1 MPAACCLAM
10 GKPQTDGDQSPVIS
24 DTDMMD
30 CLNLDGYGDVEDP
43 HKEGAK
49 GEWQPS
55 GKVDEQQP
63 IMDVDLTC
71 ITSVEDEGNEKQNA
85 MDVDLK
91 EILSEEDEGKGKTS
105 SDRPSQGPVDFNVAS
120 LEKFCKEASRS
131 FFSATGLVSHQI
143 NSYNHFISHGLQ
155 ELFDSLGEITV
166 EPDYDPS
173 NKDGA
178 FKHATIK
185 FGRVELSEPVF
196 MVENCDLEQQD
207 LKFKP
212 RHARLQ
218 KMTYASRMNA
228 EMTVQVRML
237 LIHVTYQVNN
247 RGKIYCTC

>member
-1 MPAACCLAM
+1 M
-10 GKPQTDGDQSPVIS
+10 GEPQMDGDQSLVIS

-49 GEWQPS
+49 GERQPS
-55 GKVDEQQP
+55 GKVDELQST
-63 IMDVDLTC
+63 MDVDLTG

-91 EILSEEDEGKGKTS
+91 EILPEEDEGKRKAS
-105 SDRPSQGPVDFNVAS
+105 SDLPSHVPVDFDVAS

-131 FFSATGLVSHQI
+131 FFSEIGLVSHQI
-143 NSYNHFISHGLQ
+143 NSYNHFVSHGLQ
-155 ELFDSLGEITV
+155 ELFDSFGEITV

-178 FKHATIK
+178 WKHATVK
-185 FGRVELSEPVF
+185 FGRVKLGEPVF
-196 MVENCDLEQQD
+196 MVDNSDLEQQD

-218 KMTYASRMNA
+218 KMTYASKMNV
-228 EMTVQVRML
+228 EMTVQVRMS
-237 LIHVTYQVNN
+237 
-247 RGKIYCTC
+247 